1 MRFLGN
7 NAISIAE
14 IGYAIGGSFERQNG
28 SSQDEACA
36 NVEQRW
42 YNYVYGLLILIM
54 ITLLRYCS

>member
-7 NAISIAE
+7 NVISIAE
-14 IGYAIGGSFERQNG
+14 IGYAIGGSFERTVLRRMKL
-28 SSQDEACA
+28 CA
-36 NVEQRW
+36 NAEQRW